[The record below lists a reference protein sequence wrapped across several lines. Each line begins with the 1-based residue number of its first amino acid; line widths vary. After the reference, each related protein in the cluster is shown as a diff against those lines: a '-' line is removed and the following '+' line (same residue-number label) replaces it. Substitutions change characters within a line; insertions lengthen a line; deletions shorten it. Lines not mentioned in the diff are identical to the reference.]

1 MMTTNE
7 IMEYLKAHGSEQTKK
22 VLYNL
27 GAREPFYG
35 TKIEDY
41 KKLIKKNK
49 FDNTTALELYATG
62 NSDAMYMAGLIADG
76 SKMTKE
82 QLQLWVEKAYWK
94 YLSEYTVPWV
104 AIESKF
110 GLELALEWI
119 KSDKE
124 NIASAGWA
132 TLSGIV
138 SVKLDEDLDFE
149 LIKELFK
156 IIIND
161 LSKSPDRVRFTMNQ
175 YILSVACYVMPLHE
189 HALEVAKIIGKVNVD
204 MGKTACKIPSIID
217 YVEKVRKAGKL
228 GQKRKTI
235 KC

>member
-1 MMTTNE
+1 MTTNE

-22 VLYNL
+22 VLYNH

-49 FDNTTALELYATG
+49 FDNTIALELYATG

-94 YLSEYTVPWV
+94 YLSEYTIPWV
-104 AIESKF
+104 ATENKY
-110 GLELALEWI
+110 GLELALEWV
-119 KSDKE
+119 KSGKE
-124 NIASAGWA
+124 NIASAGWS

-138 SVKLDEDLDFE
+138 SVKPDEELDFD

-156 IIIND
+156 IIVTD
-161 LSKSPDRVRFTMNQ
+161 LSKSPNRVRFTMNMFV
-175 YILSVACYVMPLHE
+175 LSVACYVMPLHD
-189 HALEVAKIIGKVNVD
+189 HALEVANIIGKVNVS
-204 MGKTACKIPSIID
+204 MGKTACKIPSAIE
-217 YVEKVRKAGKL
+217 YVEKVKKAGKL